1 MNKADNTID
10 SPTKGIW
17 RRFLILIPL
26 VVVLFACSYFH
37 IRSVCSTYHVWT
49 PVSGMWELNYDG
61 FDTDDITYDV
71 PGVVELVSVEHGRGG
86 AARLTFKALKDGST
100 VATFGDQSINT
111 MLSLEVRDGAIIEG
125 HANFEG
131 WEAIHLSI
139 CIFFGVMVVLFGSVL
154 LHLVKET
161 WYGYDMVASGGGLMF
176 CLFQFAFFT
185 FLLLHSS
192 LRNFSDLAFQVS
204 GMADWFIMISTWPLG
219 LMALLVSLSN
229 ISLIRHEGRRPI
241 NLLGIAVSVMWFV
254 ATYIWFNFWNLD
266 LHLALGVQM
275 TELLSSAFAVG
286 IVFGECMLL
295 STILCAWSASCHE
308 PQRHFDYV
316 VILGCGLRPD
326 GTPCPLLIGRIE
338 RALGFDK
345 KRIEMGE
352 TPAVFVPS
360 GGQGPD
366 EVISEAQSMG
376 NYLLGQGVPEERLAL
391 EDRSSTTRENMAFS
405 REVIERHA
413 GRDVSEV
420 SVGFSTTNYHVF
432 RGYVCAQQAG
442 MRVEGMGSKT
452 KAYFWPNAFLREFAG
467 LLVTEWKGILQTY
480 AIIAFIYLLAE
491 YILTM

>member
-1 MNKADNTID
+1 MNKADSIVD
-10 SPTKGIW
+10 SPARGIW

-26 VVVLFACSYFH
+26 VVVLFVCSYFY

-49 PVSGMWELNYDG
+49 PVRGMWELNYDG
-61 FDTDDITYDV
+61 FDKDDVTYDV

-86 AARLTFKALKDGST
+86 SALLTFKALKDGNT
-100 VATFGDQSINT
+100 AVTFGDDSISFI
-111 MLSLEVRDGAIIEG
+111 LVLEVRDGAIVED
-125 HANFEG
+125 HANFDG
-131 WEAIHLSI
+131 WEAIHVSI
-139 CIFFGVMVVLFGSVL
+139 CVFFGVTVVLFASVL
-154 LHLVKET
+154 MHLIKEA
-161 WYGYDMVASGGGLMF
+161 WYGYDMVASGGGLLF

-185 FLLLHSS
+185 YLLLQNS

-204 GMADWFIMISTWPLG
+204 GMADWFIMISMWPLS

-229 ISLIRHEGRRPI
+229 ISLIRHEGKRPV
-241 NLLGIAVSVMWFV
+241 NLLGIAVSIVWFV
-254 ATYIWFNFWNLD
+254 VTYVWFNFWNFD
-266 LHLALGVQM
+266 LHLVLGVRA
-275 TELLSSAFAVG
+275 TEMLSSAFAVG
-286 IVFGECMLL
+286 IVFGECLLL

-308 PQRHFDYV
+308 PQRHFDYLV
-316 VILGCGLRPD
+316 VLGCGLRPD

-338 RALGFDK
+338 RAHEYDK

-352 TPAVFVPS
+352 EPAVFVPS

-366 EVISEAQSMG
+366 EVMSEAQSMG
-376 NYLLGQGVPEERLAL
+376 NYLLEQGVPKNRLAL

-413 GRDVSEV
+413 GRDASEV

-467 LLVTEWKGILQTY
+467 LLVAEWKGILQTY
-480 AIIAFIYLLAE
+480 AIIALIYLLAD
-491 YILTM
+491 YILML